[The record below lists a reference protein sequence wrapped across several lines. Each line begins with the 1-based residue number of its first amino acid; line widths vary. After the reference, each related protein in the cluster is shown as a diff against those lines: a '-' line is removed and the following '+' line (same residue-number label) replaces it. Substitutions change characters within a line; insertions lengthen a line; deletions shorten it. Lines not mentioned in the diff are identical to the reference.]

1 MLSDAL
7 LMMTQVEPPIVT
19 TLSSLL
25 GENPDPPRVTTVPM
39 FGGPPG
45 PEFGDIEVRF
55 GVWSA
60 EYSKEQLLPKHD
72 PVISF
77 TTTTT

>member
-1 MLSDAL
+1 MLPVLL

-19 TLSSLL
+19 MLSSLL
-25 GENPDPPRVTTVPM
+25 EENPVPPKVISVPVPS
-39 FGGPPG
+39 GPPG
-45 PEFGDIEVRF
+45 PESGDMEVSV

-60 EYSKEQLLPKHD
+60 EYSKVQLLPEHD